1 MRQLTVVWI
10 MFFISACATFTPVP
24 NSDVKTAVQS
34 GAYSLDESHAA
45 LTFEI
50 SHFGISSYLGRFN
63 DIEATLDI
71 DQSNP
76 EAARLI
82 FTANIA
88 SLDIN
93 NESFQKTLLGA
104 DWFDANNHPTAR
116 FVSKEII
123 RDGEKSGTISGDLM
137 IKGTTKPVS
146 FDVQFN
152 GGLKNPL
159 SRKHTLGFEAIGQ
172 IKRSDFG
179 ITKYLSI
186 AGDKFNFDTVSIKFN
201 GEFQKN

>member
-1 MRQLTVVWI
+1 
-10 MFFISACATFTPVP
+10 
-24 NSDVKTAVQS
+24 
-34 GAYSLDESHAA
+34 
-45 LTFEI
+45 
-50 SHFGISSYLGRFN
+50 
-63 DIEATLDI
+63 
-71 DQSNP
+71 
-76 EAARLI
+76 
-82 FTANIA
+82 
-88 SLDIN
+88 LDIN

-123 RDGEKSGTISGDLM
+123 RDGEKSGTISGDLT
-137 IKGTTKPVS
+137 IKGTNKPVS

-186 AGDKFNFDTVSIKFN
+186 AGDKFDFDTIRIKFN